1 MPEVSIVVPVY
12 KAEAYLDQCAQSIFA
27 QTFRDFEVIFVDDGS
42 PDGCPAMLDGYAKKD
57 PRVRVIHKTNGGL
70 SDARNAG
77 MKIARGTYIQFI
89 DSDDFLEPDLLEE
102 CVRKLRETGA
112 DMVIFD
118 YAQYY
123 MSTGTKEEIRNV
135 FSEKE
140 TYQLSD
146 HPELLT
152 SIANAAWNKMYR
164 LSLFRDYGIEYPW
177 GYFYEDLGTTYRLL
191 ARANKVAFVN
201 QVLYDYRQD
210 RPGNITGTFD
220 IRAFHVLDMVKINL
234 DDYQQLGIYE
244 KYYEELKFLGCVNI
258 LECLK
263 KTRTAGD
270 HALALKFVQV
280 CFWFIRS
287 HWPEFPKCRYK
298 IARQK
303 GDWIYTSEP
312 RLRLYLKWKWKG
324 E

>member
-1 MPEVSIVVPVY
+1 MPEVSIVVPIY
-12 KAEAYLDQCAQSIFA
+12 KAEAYLDQCVQSIFA
-27 QTFRDFEVIFVDDGS
+27 QTFRDYELILVDDGS
-42 PDGCPAMLDGYAKKD
+42 PDQCPAMIDAYAEKD

-77 MKIARGTYIQFI
+77 MKIAQGTYIQFI
-89 DSDDFLEPDLLEE
+89 DSDDFVEPDLLEA
-102 CVRKLRETGA
+102 CVTKLKEMGA

-123 MSTGTKEEIRNV
+123 MSNGTKEEIRNV
-135 FSEKE
+135 FSGKE
-140 TYQLSD
+140 TYSLND
-146 HPELLT
+146 HPKLLT

-164 LSLFRDYGIEYPW
+164 LSLFRDNGIEYPW

-191 ARANKVAFVN
+191 ARAKKVAFVN

-220 IRAFHVLDMVKINL
+220 IRTFHVLDMVKINL
-234 DDYQQLGIYE
+234 DDYQRLGIYE

-258 LECLK
+258 LECLR
-263 KTRTAGD
+263 KTRNASD

-280 CFWFIRS
+280 CFWFIHG

-303 GDWIYTSEP
+303 GDWIYTSET

>member
-12 KAEAYLDQCAQSIFA
+12 KAEEWLDQCAQSIFA

-42 PDGCPAMLDGYAKKD
+42 PDNCPGMLDHYALLD
-57 PRVRVIHKTNGGL
+57 PRVRVIHKVNGGL

-77 MKIARGTYIQFI
+77 MRIARGTYIQFI
-89 DSDDFLEPDLLEE
+89 DSDDFVEPDLLKL
-102 CVRKLRETGA
+102 CVERLNETGA

-118 YAQYY
+118 YAQYF
-123 MSTGTKEEIRNV
+123 MATGTREVIHNV
-135 FSEKE
+135 FDAGKVYS
-140 TYQLSD
+140 LSNE
-146 HPELLT
+146 PRLLT
-152 SIANAAWNKMYR
+152 DIANAAWNKMYR
-164 LSLFRDYGIEYPW
+164 ISLFRDHAIEYPW

-191 ARANKVAFVN
+191 ARAEKVAFVD

-220 IRAFHVLDMVKINL
+220 IRTFHVLDMVKINL
-234 DDYQQLGIYE
+234 DDYQRLGIYE
-244 KYYEELKFLGCVNI
+244 QYYEELKFLGCVNI

-263 KTRTAGD
+263 KTRTAQD

-280 CFWFIRS
+280 CFWFIHN
-287 HWPEFPKCRYK
+287 HWPEFPKCKYP

-303 GDWIYTSEP
+303 GDWIYTSET